1 MKTYTTSESIN
12 AMKETFENII
22 SANIETI
29 CGMDNDEMLI
39 IDNVTIACAYSGYED
54 GKHEYSEYSA
64 VMVINNVVNVYAN
77 VTTKNNE
84 LDNIDITDIEVEYT
98 IKG

>member
-1 MKTYTTSESIN
+1 MKTYTTSESMN
-12 AMKETFENII
+12 AMKETLENTI

-39 IDNVTIACAYSGYED
+39 IDNVTIACVYSNYDNGEHD
-54 GKHEYSEYSA
+54 YSEYNA

>member
-1 MKTYTTSESIN
+1 MKTYTTQETVN
-12 AMKETFENII
+12 AFNEMLENVI

-54 GKHEYSEYSA
+54 DKHEYSEYNA

-84 LDNIDITDIEVEYT
+84 LNNIDITDIEVEYT
-98 IKG
+98 HKG

>member
-12 AMKETFENII
+12 AIKETLENVIN
-22 SANIETI
+22 ANIEII
-29 CGMDNDEMLI
+29 CGMDEDEMLI

-54 GKHEYSEYSA
+54 DKHEYSEYNA

-84 LDNIDITDIEVEYT
+84 LNDIDITDIEVEYT
-98 IKG
+98 NKG

>member
-12 AMKETFENII
+12 AMKETFENVIN
-22 SANIETI
+22 ANIETI

-54 GKHEYSEYSA
+54 DKHEYSEYNA

-77 VTTKNNE
+77 VTTKSNE
-84 LDNIDITDIEVEYT
+84 LNDIDITDIEVEYSN
-98 IKG
+98 KG